1 MTEKSATSKKEI
13 IKEDIVKIEKVGK
26 SLLEKL
32 GFPCFLI
39 GVETA
44 IISGLVIGYRPE
56 ILTMDLWGYVAT
68 LLALLGFLI
77 GLLSAAGL
85 GGIPTRNV
93 DSFLVVT
100 IALVV
105 IGAGSEALR
114 VVPLVG
120 PYLAGITLS
129 MLILFA
135 PAAVILALKVRW
147 DIIKIF
153 KRATNARK

>member
-1 MTEKSATSKKEI
+1 MTRETRNETKQK
-13 IKEDIVKIEKVGK
+13 IKEDIVKVERAGK

-44 IISGLVIGYRPE
+44 VISGLVIGYKPE
-56 ILTMDLWGYVAT
+56 ILTMDLWGYVAS

-77 GLLSAAGL
+77 GILSAAGL
-85 GGIPTRNV
+85 GGIPICNV
-93 DSFLVVT
+93 DSFLIVT

-114 VVPLVG
+114 VVPLIG
-120 PYLAGITLS
+120 SYLAGITLS

-147 DIIKIF
+147 DFVTVF
-153 KRATNARK
+153 KRVNDAKK

>member
-1 MTEKSATSKKEI
+1 MREKGGSSKKEI
-13 IKEDIVKIEKVGK
+13 IREDIIKIEKAGK

-44 IISGLVIGYRPE
+44 FISGLVIGYRPE
-56 ILTMDLWGYVAT
+56 ILTMDLWGYVAS

-85 GGIPTRNV
+85 GGIPTKNV
-93 DSFLVVT
+93 DSFLIVT
-100 IALVV
+100 VALVV
-105 IGAGSEALR
+105 IGAGSEALG
-114 VVPLVG
+114 VIPLVG
-120 PYLAGITLS
+120 PYLAGMALS

-147 DIIKIF
+147 DVIKIF
-153 KRATNARK
+153 KRVNNARK